1 MTAPTDQASG
11 AKAPDPTPI
20 VTSVDPEGRPQ
31 VFLEL
36 PQASAPP
43 PDGSGRSGRGRT
55 RSPWWRFGFPAL
67 LVVLLVAAPVLVYAG
82 VQVVLKTNDG
92 RLIAGTTNAGAP
104 GWVATV
110 PPTSTMMVAGVS
122 DTGDLSTVDLL
133 ALTSPK
139 LGNVIFIPVD
149 TQVTVNGTPET
160 LVEAYKAGGT
170 AALQTATQTLIGA
183 GIDQVVVENSK
194 NWQDLVTPAGSLT
207 FTNPDNVVVNGS
219 MLFPQGS
226 LTLTPDRVGAFLFSR
241 NWAEDDTNRLLRQ
254 QDFWQA
260 WMAKIAASHDPGI
273 IPGELDSGV
282 GQFLHTLAQQ
292 PVQYNVLPVSVHALA
307 TAYAGVFLPLQP
319 QADVVINAAIPFPT
333 AAPPGSR
340 PRTRVLDGT
349 GQLDHG
355 LVAAHNLAVAGAQI
369 DSIGNAES
377 FHDAHTEFIV
387 ANQNERAAAQKLR
400 DAFGVGVVVVN
411 GSADDTIDLTVV
423 LGADAL
429 GHKAVTDT
437 VLAPATSSTT
447 LPPNV
452 AVPTSD

>member
-11 AKAPDPTPI
+11 AKSPDPTPI
-20 VTSVDPEGRPQ
+20 VTSIDPEGRPQ
-31 VFLEL
+31 VYLDL
-36 PQASAPP
+36 PDAASSPVEQAGQSARKP
-43 PDGSGRSGRGRT
+43 RSR
-55 RSPWWRFGFPAL
+55 WWRFGFPAL
-67 LVVLLVAAPVLVYAG
+67 LVVLLVAAPTLIYAG

-92 RLIAGTTNAGAP
+92 RLIAGTASAGAP

-122 DTGDLSTVDLL
+122 DTGELSTVDLL

-139 LGNVIFIPVD
+139 LGNVILIPVD
-149 TQVTVNGTPET
+149 TQVSVNGTYET
-160 LVEAYKAGGT
+160 LVEAYKSGGT

-183 GIDQVVVENSK
+183 GIDQVVVANSK
-194 NWQDLVTPAGSLT
+194 NWQDLVAPAGSLT
-207 FTNPDNVVVNGS
+207 FTNPDNVIVNGS
-219 MLFPQGS
+219 MLFRQGA
-226 LTLTPDRVGAFLFSR
+226 LTLTPDQVGAFLFSR

-254 QDFWQA
+254 QEFWKA
-260 WMAKIAASHDPGI
+260 WMAKVAASQDPGV
-273 IPGELDSGV
+273 IPGELDTGI
-282 GQFLHTLAQQ
+282 GQFLHTLAHQ

-307 TAYAGVFLPLQP
+307 TAYAGVYLPLQP
-319 QADVVINAAIPFPT
+319 QADIVINAAIPFPT

-387 ANQNERAAAQKLR
+387 ANEGERAAAQKLR

-411 GSADDTIDLTVV
+411 GSADDSIDLTVV

-429 GHKAVTDT
+429 GKKSATDT
-437 VLAPATSSTT
+437 VLAPPTSSTT

-452 AVPTSD
+452 AVPTTGG

>member
-11 AKAPDPTPI
+11 AKAPDPAPI

-31 VFLEL
+31 VYLDL
-36 PQASAPP
+36 PEAAPSSS
-43 PDGSGRSGRGRT
+43 DGPERPAGKPRGR
-55 RSPWWRFGFPAL
+55 WWRFGFPAL
-67 LVVLLVAAPVLVYAG
+67 LVVLLVAAPVLIYVG

-92 RLIAGTTNAGAP
+92 RLIAGTTDAGAP

-110 PPTSTMMVAGVS
+110 PPTATMMVAGIS
-122 DTGDLSTVDLL
+122 DTGDLSTVDVM

-139 LGNVIFIPVD
+139 LGNVILIPVD
-149 TQVTVNGTPET
+149 TQVTVNGAPET

-170 AALQTATQTLIGA
+170 PALRTATEAVIGA
-183 GIDQVVVENSK
+183 GVDQVVVENSK

-207 FTNPDNVVVNGS
+207 FTNSDNVVVNGS
-219 MLFPQGS
+219 MLFPQGQV
-226 LTLTPDRVGAFLFSR
+226 TLTPDLVGAFLFSR

-254 QDFWQA
+254 QEFWKA
-260 WMAKIAASHDPGI
+260 WMTKIAASRDPGI
-273 IPGELDSGV
+273 IPGEVNSGL
-282 GQFLHTLAQQ
+282 GQFLHTLAHQ
-292 PVQYNVLPVSVHALA
+292 PVQYSVLPVSVHALA
-307 TAYAGVFLPLQP
+307 TAYAGVYLPLQP
-319 QADVVINAAIPFPT
+319 NADVVVNAAIPFPT

-377 FHDAHTEFIV
+377 FHDRHTEFIV
-387 ANQNERAAAQKLR
+387 ANENERAAAQKLR

-429 GHKAVTDT
+429 GHKAVTAT
-437 VLAPATSSTT
+437 VLAPPASSTT
-447 LPPNV
+447 LPPNL
-452 AVPTSD
+452 AVPPSD

>member
-1 MTAPTDQASG
+1 MSAPTDQASG
-11 AKAPDPTPI
+11 PKAPDPIFAAT
-20 VTSVDPEGRPQ
+20 DAEGRPQ
-31 VFLEL
+31 VYLDL
-36 PQASAPP
+36 PEATPSTARRGP
-43 PDGSGRSGRGRT
+43 SRSERG
-55 RSPWWRFGFPAL
+55 PWWRYGFPTV
-67 LVVLLVAAPVLVYAG
+67 LVVLLLAVPALIYTG

-92 RLIAGTTNAGAP
+92 RLIAGTTNSGAP

-110 PPTSTMMVAGVS
+110 PPTSTLMVAGVS
-122 DTGDLSTVDLL
+122 DTGELSTVDLL

-139 LGNVIFIPVD
+139 LGNIILIPVD
-149 TQVTVNGTPET
+149 TQVEVNGTYET
-160 LVEAYKAGGT
+160 LVDAYRAGG
-170 AALQTATQTLIGA
+170 APALQTATETLIGA
-183 GIDQVVVENSK
+183 GIDQVTVANSK

-207 FTNPDNVVVNGS
+207 FTNPDNVIVNGS
-219 MLFPQGS
+219 MEFPQGS
-226 LTLTPDRVGAFLFSR
+226 LTLTPDRVGAFLFGR

-254 QDFWQA
+254 QEFWKS
-260 WMAKIAASHDPGI
+260 WLAKIAASPSPGV
-273 IPGELDSGV
+273 IPGEVDTGI
-282 GQFLHTLAQQ
+282 GQFLHTLAHQ

-307 TAYAGVFLPLQP
+307 KAYAGVYLIQQP
-319 QADVVINAAIPFPT
+319 DASTVINAAIPFPT

-387 ANQNERAAAQKLR
+387 ANAGERAAAQKLR

-429 GHKAVTDT
+429 GKKSATDT
-437 VLAPATSSTT
+437 VLTPPDTTTT
-447 LPPNV
+447 LPPDV
-452 AVPTSD
+452 APPTSG

>member
-1 MTAPTDQASG
+1 
-11 AKAPDPTPI
+11 
-20 VTSVDPEGRPQ
+20 
-31 VFLEL
+31 
-36 PQASAPP
+36 
-43 PDGSGRSGRGRT
+43 
-55 RSPWWRFGFPAL
+55 
-67 LVVLLVAAPVLVYAG
+67 
-82 VQVVLKTNDG
+82 
-92 RLIAGTTNAGAP
+92 
-104 GWVATV
+104 
-110 PPTSTMMVAGVS
+110 MMVAGVS

-139 LGNVIFIPVD
+139 LGNVVMIPVD
-149 TQVTVNGTPET
+149 TQVSVNGTYQT

-170 AALQTATQTLIGA
+170 PALQTATEALIGA
-183 GIDQVVVENSK
+183 GIDQAAVETSK
-194 NWQDLVTPAGSLT
+194 DWQDLVTPAGSIT
-207 FTNPDNVVVNGS
+207 FNNPDNVIVNGA

-226 LTLTPDRVGAFLFSR
+226 VTLTPDKVGSYLFSR

-260 WMAKIAASHDPGI
+260 WLTKIAASHDPGI
-273 IPGELDSGV
+273 IPGEVDTGI
-282 GQFLHTLAQQ
+282 GQFLHTLAHQ

-307 TAYAGVFLPLQP
+307 TAYAGVYLPLQP
-319 QADVVINAAIPFPT
+319 QAATVINAAIPFPT

-387 ANQNERAAAQKLR
+387 ANENERAAAQKLR
-400 DAFGVGVVVVN
+400 DAFGFGVVVVN

-429 GHKAVTDT
+429 GHKSVTDT
-437 VLAPATSSTT
+437 VLAPPSSSTT
-447 LPPNV
+447 LPSNV
-452 AVPTSD
+452 AVPTSG